1 MFQFNSGLNFTTKVP
16 YQFARAHVRDAPN
29 HFVSFTIELNT
40 IKEIY
45 RCTNFHAACSKF
57 PEIRGLLLCTCVA
70 RAPCTIIS
78 QALHHRIALVEKN
91 QCIKFRVTS
100 SKVPESESA
109 YPNAQCTCISRA
121 LCIVSRNNMYH
132 RITLIRSSVTK
143 FHQCTKFGVNSSK
156 FYRTGGP
163 LTNKLFRYFRAQ
175 PASYRIGNH
184 KNI

>member
-91 QCIKFRVTS
+91 QCIKFRVAS

-109 YPNAQCTCISRA
+109 YPNAECTCIARA

-132 RITLIRSSVTK
+132 
-143 FHQCTKFGVNSSK
+143 
-156 FYRTGGP
+156 
-163 LTNKLFRYFRAQ
+163 
-175 PASYRIGNH
+175 
-184 KNI
+184 